1 MEENKWQ
8 TAWPPVCVLY
18 MAVRAGHCAVGA
30 KHLESSPF

>member
-1 MEENKWQ
+1 MANSMA
-8 TAWPPVCVLY
+8 TVCVLY